1 MALGFSTG
9 ELRRHL
15 EVLQLSS
22 RPNQYLPDLWCRA
35 SLQSLWQSEV
45 LLHHTMSSIQTIII
59 VCGITNALG

>member
-9 ELRRHL
+9 ESLRGAST
-15 EVLQLSS
+15 EPADQI
-22 RPNQYLPDLWCRA
+22 NTLPDLWCRA

-59 VCGITNALG
+59 VCGITNAHG